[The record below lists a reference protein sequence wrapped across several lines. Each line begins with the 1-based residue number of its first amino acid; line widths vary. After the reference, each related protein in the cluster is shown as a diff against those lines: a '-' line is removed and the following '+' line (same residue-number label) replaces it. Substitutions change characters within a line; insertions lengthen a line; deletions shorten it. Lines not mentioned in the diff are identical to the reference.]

1 DGFCDGTAQ
10 QYGADLCC
18 FDNDGGDCTEA
29 ECDGSDTSTTTT
41 TTTGGTADCD
51 DCELDWSAYGSECC
65 DTAWVDFGI
74 DCATLTANY
83 GWDCAGCNCP
93 GDSDPVCGDGV
104 CNGDETFDSCPEDCN
119 APGECDAG
127 YISDCVDDDCC
138 PESWIGD
145 GFEDCEDQAYG
156 CDLTCYDNDGGDCP
170 EACDEYQCWDGSCV
184 ASEDDCP
191 DEPEIEA
198 PTEVCSEGT
207 EYSGYPSVTV
217 TWFTDGTGT
226 TTTTTTT
233 GGTADCDDCELDW
246 TAYGSECCDTAA
258 VDFGIDC
265 ATLEGTYGWDCSGCN
280 CPLDGEAVC
289 GDGNC
294 TGDES
299 YDTCPEDCLPAGDCA
314 DGQVADCADDDCHVE
329 SWVGDGFCDGTAQQY
344 GADLCCFDNDGGD
357 CTEAECD
364 GSDTST
370 TTTTTTGGTANCDD
384 CELDWT
390 AYGSECCDTAWVDF
404 GIDCATLTANYGW
417 DCAGCNC
424 PGDNGRSNVKDVPQ
438 VKHLLGSMNTYS
450 TDANVVSIDDDVL
463 TKLDPQ
469 TRNDIYVV
477 DLSCDACLDGGPW
490 SGSFD
495 ADPSL
500 GEFTV
505 YGFDGGS
512 LVIATLTSCTLAGA
526 CSDAV
531 GPMSAYAG
539 ANDGVQD
546 CAEGGGD
553 PCDGQGAGDSNN
565 DGTINVLDVVGIVN
579 DILAGGGTQ
588 DECATAASDY
598 NSDGTVNVL
607 DVVAIV
613 NIILSGGGRT
623 ADATEA
629 KMTQTDN
636 SMSISADGYIGGVQM
651 TLSHSSDFSIELTD
665 NAYIAEYKTASNS
678 TTLMII
684 NPEGEEMFT
693 FSGDF
698 EVEEVLVTNSEEFIN
713 VVNNLPIGFSLSN
726 AYPNP
731 FNPSTTIELNLSDA
745 SYASVKVFNLKGE
758 VVGVLMDGM
767 VDASSYTMTWNA
779 SNLSSGVYMIKAE
792 ANGHIATQKV
802 MLVK

>member
-1 DGFCDGTAQ
+1 
-10 QYGADLCC
+10 
-18 FDNDGGDCTEA
+18 
-29 ECDGSDTSTTTT
+29 
-41 TTTGGTADCD
+41 
-51 DCELDWSAYGSECC
+51 
-65 DTAWVDFGI
+65 
-74 DCATLTANY
+74 
-83 GWDCAGCNCP
+83 
-93 GDSDPVCGDGV
+93 
-104 CNGDETFDSCPEDCN
+104 
-119 APGECDAG
+119 
-127 YISDCVDDDCC
+127 
-138 PESWIGD
+138 
-145 GFEDCEDQAYG
+145 
-156 CDLTCYDNDGGDCP
+156 
-170 EACDEYQCWDGSCV
+170 
-184 ASEDDCP
+184 
-191 DEPEIEA
+191 
-198 PTEVCSEGT
+198 
-207 EYSGYPSVTV
+207 
-217 TWFTDGTGT
+217 
-226 TTTTTTT
+226 
-233 GGTADCDDCELDW
+233 
-246 TAYGSECCDTAA
+246 
-258 VDFGIDC
+258 
-265 ATLEGTYGWDCSGCN
+265 
-280 CPLDGEAVC
+280 
-289 GDGNC
+289 
-294 TGDES
+294 
-299 YDTCPEDCLPAGDCA
+299 
-314 DGQVADCADDDCHVE
+314 
-329 SWVGDGFCDGTAQQY
+329 
-344 GADLCCFDNDGGD
+344 
-357 CTEAECD
+357 
-364 GSDTST
+364 
-370 TTTTTTGGTANCDD
+370 
-384 CELDWT
+384 
-390 AYGSECCDTAWVDF
+390 
-404 GIDCATLTANYGW
+404 
-417 DCAGCNC
+417 
-424 PGDNGRSNVKDVPQ
+424 
-438 VKHLLGSMNTYS
+438 MNTYS
-450 TDANVVSIDDDVL
+450 NDANVVSIDGV
-463 TKLDPQ
+463 TKLNPQ
-469 TRNDIYVV
+469 TRNDVYVV

-495 ADPSL
+495 ADPSG

-598 NSDGTVNVL
+598 NGDGTVNVL

>member
-1 DGFCDGTAQ
+1 MYSCKFRFLGLVVAGLFITGLVTTPLTAASSIKAANKTVKVLSKALNALELSEKNQLITVNVHSLKPSEKEENTSRPGCDECELDWSAYGSECCDTAADEFGIDCATLEGTYGWDCAGCNCPLDGDPVCGDGSCTGDETYDTCPEDCLPPGECQDGYVADCDESGECWTETWIGDGYCDGTAQ

-18 FDNDGGDCTEA
+18 FDNDGGDCTA
-29 ECDGSDTSTTTT
+29 E
-41 TTTGGTADCD
+41 
-51 DCELDWSAYGSECC
+51 EC
-65 DTAWVDFGI
+65 
-74 DCATLTANY
+74 
-83 GWDCAGCNCP
+83 
-93 GDSDPVCGDGV
+93 
-104 CNGDETFDSCPEDCN
+104 
-119 APGECDAG
+119 APGR
-127 YISDCVDDDCC
+127 S
-138 PESWIGD
+138 
-145 GFEDCEDQAYG
+145 
-156 CDLTCYDNDGGDCP
+156 
-170 EACDEYQCWDGSCV
+170 EAK
-184 ASEDDCP
+184 
-191 DEPEIEA
+191 I
-198 PTEVCSEGT
+198 
-207 EYSGYPSVTV
+207 YS
-217 TWFTDGTGT
+217 
-226 TTTTTTT
+226 
-233 GGTADCDDCELDW
+233 
-246 TAYGSECCDTAA
+246 
-258 VDFGIDC
+258 I
-265 ATLEGTYGWDCSGCN
+265 
-280 CPLDGEAVC
+280 
-289 GDGNC
+289 
-294 TGDES
+294 
-299 YDTCPEDCLPAGDCA
+299 
-314 DGQVADCADDDCHVE
+314 
-329 SWVGDGFCDGTAQQY
+329 
-344 GADLCCFDNDGGD
+344 
-357 CTEAECD
+357 
-364 GSDTST
+364 
-370 TTTTTTGGTANCDD
+370 
-384 CELDWT
+384 
-390 AYGSECCDTAWVDF
+390 
-404 GIDCATLTANYGW
+404 
-417 DCAGCNC
+417 
-424 PGDNGRSNVKDVPQ
+424 
-438 VKHLLGSMNTYS
+438 
-450 TDANVVSIDDDVL
+450 DANAVSIDGF
-463 TKLDPQ
+463 TKLNPQ
-469 TRNDIYVV
+469 TRNDVYVV
-477 DLSCDACLDGGPW
+477 DLSCDTCLAGEPW
-490 SGSFD
+490 SGSWD
-495 ADPSL
+495 VDPAG

-512 LVIATLTSCTLAGA
+512 LVTATLTSCTLAGA

-531 GPMSAYAG
+531 GPMSVYAG

-598 NSDGTVNVL
+598 NGDGTVNVL

-665 NAYIAEYKTASNS
+665 NAYIAEYKTAGNS

-792 ANGHIATQKV
+792 ANGQIATQKV